1 MNVLCVDDQKEN
13 LDAMQTLLSKWGVNV
28 ALANNWEDALTL
40 CETIQPQILLMDYQ
54 LSHDDEKNGLALIE
68 EIRARLNV
76 VVPAALITAT
86 PDDGLVTQCKAQGVN
101 FLSKPLKPAKLR
113 ALLQSMTRYIREA
126 KNVS

>member
-1 MNVLCVDDQKEN
+1 
-13 LDAMQTLLSKWGVNV
+13 MQTLLSKWGVNV